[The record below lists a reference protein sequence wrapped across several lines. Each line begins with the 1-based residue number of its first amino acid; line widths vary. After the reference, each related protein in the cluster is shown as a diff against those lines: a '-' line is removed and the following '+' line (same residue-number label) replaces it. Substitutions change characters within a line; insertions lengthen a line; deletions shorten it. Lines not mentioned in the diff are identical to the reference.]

1 MPSRT
6 TPVESIHGLE
16 KIKDLYLEYLQDDI
30 SQSKKA
36 VWYNLFPEKAGVGV
50 YTGENMKIES
60 LHTKLRDNYD
70 RWASLIS
77 K

>member
-16 KIKDLYLEYLQDDI
+16 KIKDLYLEYLQGDI

-36 VWYNLFPEKAGVGV
+36 VWHNLCLAKAGVEV
-50 YTGENMKIES
+50 YTGENMRVE
-60 LHTKLRDNYD
+60 
-70 RWASLIS
+70 
-77 K
+77 